1 MKWCRRFHVNI
12 LPDGIEYTI
21 ANGPFV
27 FFVEYQIKPE
37 KLSSAIYVNSI
48 SIQKTFNLFVHYGD
62 VVPPRTTLL
71 WIIIYDC
78 SSLRSANLERGRRRA
93 DGVTVGELS
102 GICPWWPTSPFP
114 WTIFPRTFSWTLS
127 FSTLYNILYEYYKF
141 FYFNMFRCVFVPLYS
156 WKRPNPYLA
165 HFGESIAFTLTC
177 MLMINWMDQND

>member
-1 MKWCRRFHVNI
+1 M
-12 LPDGIEYTI
+12 
-21 ANGPFV
+21 
-27 FFVEYQIKPE
+27 EYQIKPE

-102 GICPWWPTSPFP
+102 GICPWLAYFP
-114 WTIFPRTFSWTLS
+114 IPMDNFPQNFFLDSFILNTLQ
-127 FSTLYNILYEYYKF
+127 YIVRIL
-141 FYFNMFRCVFVPLYS
+141 
-156 WKRPNPYLA
+156 
-165 HFGESIAFTLTC
+165 
-177 MLMINWMDQND
+177 